1 MTEAPVDSKGH
12 SRVYV
17 AAILGVAAVL
27 SAWLFSRAGVE
38 AFLIKH
44 GEKRVTVTGSA
55 TRRIKSDFVVWR
67 ATVKSQAPDMAQAY
81 RKLAADVPEVVQ
93 FVKLHGVDEKQIKVA
108 AATIEEIH
116 PRDKEGHELPET
128 TSAFVTQEVVEVSS
142 GDIDK
147 VEQIS
152 REATKLIDRGVY
164 ITSDAPLYIYTK
176 LSELKVEMLA
186 EASKDARDRA
196 TQIASHA
203 GARITGLIVARMGVM
218 QVNPAYST
226 AVSAEGNN
234 DRSSLEKDALAI
246 VTASFSVE

>member
-1 MTEAPVDSKGH
+1 MQEGST
-12 SRVYV
+12 RVYV
-17 AAILGVAAVL
+17 AAILGAAAIACSFLV
-27 SAWLFSRAGVE
+27 SRAGVE

-67 ATVKSQAPDMAQAY
+67 ATVKSQAPEMAQAY
-81 RKLAADVPEVVQ
+81 KKLAADVPEVVA
-93 FVKLHGVDEKQIKVA
+93 FVKAHGVDEKQIKVA

-116 PRDKEGHELPET
+116 PRDKEGHEQPEV
-128 TSAFVTQEVVEVSS
+128 TSAFVTQETIEVSS
-142 GDIDK
+142 TDIDK

-176 LSELKVEMLA
+176 LGELKVEMLA

-196 TQIASHA
+196 SQIASHA
-203 GARITGLIVARMGVM
+203 GSRVTSLIVARMGVM

-226 AVSAEGNN
+226 SVSAEGNN
-234 DRSSLEKDALAI
+234 DKSSLEKDALAI
-246 VTASFSVE
+246 VTASFAVE